1 MRVVIDANIALALVV
16 PVPYSP
22 GAAQR
27 FGAWKEAD
35 AEILA
40 PALWEYE
47 VVSGLRK
54 AIVVGALT
62 AEEATAGLQM
72 ILALNVETVAP
83 TLAHHLRS
91 LSWAERLGQRVAYD
105 ASYMALAEEAH
116 AEFWTADEGL
126 VNGAQRIG
134 ATWVHW
140 IGEARTADE
149 QR

>member
-1 MRVVIDANIALALVV
+1 MRVVIDASIALALIV

-22 GAAQR
+22 CAAQQFR
-27 FGAWKEAD
+27 TWKEAG
-35 AEILA
+35 AEILV

-72 ILALNVETVAP
+72 ILALNIEAVMP
-83 TLAHHLRS
+83 TLAHHQRA

-105 ASYMALAEEAH
+105 ASYMALAEEVH
-116 AEFWTADEGL
+116 AEFWTADKRL
-126 VNGAQRIG
+126 VNGAQQMG
-134 ATWVHW
+134 ATWVRW
-140 IGEARTADE
+140 IGEGQISA
-149 QR
+149 